1 MGFQYRKQKNHKYY
15 YEQPRIIEQRHAYLR
30 KVMHN
35 RVEKKPVVYLDE
47 TWANSHDGKDL
58 AWVEKDPVT
67 GGTIGGVRRPPGKGT
82 RLIILGAGGESGWI
96 PNTTLIFRSKK
107 NTGDY
112 HDEMTGEHFE
122 EWFRDK
128 LLPNVPSSS
137 LIVMD
142 NASYHS
148 RRCEEL
154 PVKNWTKKRMIEWLD
169 EKGIPYPPKALKSE
183 IFSIIQGLN
192 LTPQYVVDE
201 MARAAGHEVVRLPV
215 AHCTL
220 NPIEMAWA
228 QVKGHIKA
236 NNRQF
241 NLSEVERLAWEGF
254 EVVTPERWAS
264 LVKHVRDKVE
274 DHYWEVDGLAEYYS
288 VREFT
293 FRIRRHPDDD
303 PNEESSSESDTASD
317 SDSDDDPV
325 ADDDVCVC
333 DDDMYV

>member
-1 MGFQYRKQKNHKYY
+1 
-15 YEQPRIIEQRHAYLR
+15 
-30 KVMHN
+30 MHN

-82 RLIILGAGGESGWI
+82 RLIFLGAGGESGWI

-128 LLPNVPSSS
+128 LLPNIPPNS

-183 IFSIIQGLN
+183 IFSIIQRLN
-192 LTPQYVVDE
+192 LTPRYVVDE

-220 NPIEMAWA
+220 HPIEMAWA
-228 QVKGHIKA
+228 QVKGHIKT

-241 NLSEVERLAWEGF
+241 NLSEVECLAWEGF

-264 LVKHVRDKVE
+264 LIKHVRDKVE
-274 DHYWEVDGLAEYYS
+274 DHYWEVDGLTEYYS
-288 VREFT
+288 VQEFT

-303 PNEESSSESDTASD
+303 PNEESSSKSDTASD
-317 SDSDDDPV
+317 SDSDNDPV
-325 ADDDVCVC
+325 ADDDDMCVL
-333 DDDMYV
+333 

>member
-1 MGFQYRKQKNHKYY
+1 MGFQYRRQKNHKYY

-67 GGTIGGVRRPPGKGT
+67 GGTIGGVRHPPGKGT

-96 PNTTLIFRSKK
+96 PNTTLDLIFRSKK

-128 LLPNVPSSS
+128 LLPNVPSNS

-192 LTPQYVVDE
+192 LTPRYVVDE
-201 MARAAGHEVVRLPV
+201 MARAAGHEVMRLPV

-228 QVKGHIKA
+228 QVKGHIKT

-264 LVKHVRDKVE
+264 LIKHVRDKVE

-288 VREFT
+288 VQEFT
-293 FRIRRHPDDD
+293 FRIHRHPDDD

-317 SDSDDDPV
+317 SDSDNDPV
-325 ADDDVCVC
+325 ADDDDMCVL
-333 DDDMYV
+333 

>member
-1 MGFQYRKQKNHKYY
+1 MSRKK
-15 YEQPRIIEQRHAYLR
+15 L
-30 KVMHN
+30 
-35 RVEKKPVVYLDE
+35 VVYLDE

-58 AWVEKDPVT
+58 AWVEKDLVT

-82 RLIILGAGGESGWI
+82 HLIILGESGWI
-96 PNTTLIFRSKK
+96 PNTTLIFHSKK

-112 HDEMTGEHFE
+112 QDEMTGEHFE

-128 LLPNVPSSS
+128 LLPNVPPNS

-154 PVKNWTKKRMIEWLD
+154 SVKNWTKKRMIEWLD

-201 MARAAGHEVVRLPV
+201 MARAAGHEVVHLPV

-220 NPIEMAWA
+220 NSTEMVWA
-228 QVKGHIKA
+228 QVKGHIKV

-241 NLSEVERLAWEGF
+241 NLSEVERLAWEVF

-274 DHYWEVDGLAEYYS
+274 DHYYEVDGLAEYYS

-293 FRIRRHPDDD
+293 FHIRQHPDQ
-303 PNEESSSESDTASD
+303 
-317 SDSDDDPV
+317 
-325 ADDDVCVC
+325 
-333 DDDMYV
+333 